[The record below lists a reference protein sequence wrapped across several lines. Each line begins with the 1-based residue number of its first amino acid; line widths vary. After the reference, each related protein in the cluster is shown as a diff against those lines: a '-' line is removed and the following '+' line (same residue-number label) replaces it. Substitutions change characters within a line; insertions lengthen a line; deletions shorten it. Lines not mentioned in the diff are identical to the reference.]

1 MYLLLA
7 SLAFSYIGV
16 LMLYRLF
23 FHPLRRY
30 PGPVLAALTEGY
42 ELYYNIIVGGG
53 LVNEI
58 EKLHEKYGP
67 AIRVGPNTL
76 HFNYPQAYHD
86 IYTYGSTLVKDP
98 GFYHSMVAHIR
109 QSGFAFCDPQHAKIR
124 RGLMSPLFSRR
135 AVLELDFE
143 QIDKLLAVFSEHY
156 SSPDSSVE
164 MTSAYRS
171 LTTDII
177 TSYCFA
183 ECPNTLD
190 IPDFSHPIIRYVEET
205 FQDYW
210 LQRHFP
216 ILTSIINNGPQKLV
230 LWLLPKFKG
239 YAGLKSGLERQI
251 DKILDNPDILSSVE
265 HETVYRHLLEP
276 KGQERPSKVALLHEA
291 IVFTAAGSDT
301 VGNASYVGTFYAL
314 KNDSIRGRLF
324 EELSEAWPE
333 RDTPLRY
340 AALEKLPYLT
350 AFIKETLRFSIGVI
364 HPLPRIV
371 GPTTPEIGGLKLPS
385 GASNL
390 FANQTIVE
398 MSALFM
404 HMNPNVFPDPYIFN
418 PDRWLKG
425 ETDEMMHDFVPFS
438 KGSRVCVGLN
448 LAWSELYLI
457 FGNLFRKV
465 NLKLI
470 VDEDTID
477 DFSPEQRMDYF
488 VVQWR
493 KGYRVSVEKT
503 PV

>member
-7 SLAFSYIGV
+7 GSALLSSYLGALA
-16 LMLYRLF
+16 LYRLF
-23 FHPLRRY
+23 FHPLRQY
-30 PGPVLAALTEGY
+30 PGPVLAALSEGY

-58 EKLHEKYGP
+58 EKLHKIYGP
-67 AIRVGPNTL
+67 VIRVGPNTL

-98 GFYHSMVAHIR
+98 GFYHSTAAHVR
-109 QSGFAFCDPQHAKIR
+109 QSAFAFCDPQHAKIR

-135 AVLELDFE
+135 AVLELE
-143 QIDKLLAVFSEHY
+143 YTIQQKIDKLLAVFGEHY
-156 SSPDSSVE
+156 SSSKSSVE
-164 MTSAYRS
+164 MSSAYRS

-190 IPDFSHPIIRYVEET
+190 IPDFSHPIIQYVEET

-216 ILTSIINNGPQKLV
+216 ILTDIINNGPQKLV

-251 DKILDNPDILSSVE
+251 DKILENPDILSSVE

-276 KGQERPSKVALLHEA
+276 KEHERPSRTALLHEA

-314 KNDSIRGRLF
+314 KSDTIGLRLF
-324 EELSEAWPE
+324 EELSKAWPE
-333 RDTPLRY
+333 RDTPLSY

-350 AFIKETLRFSIGVI
+350 AFIKETLRFSVGVI

-371 GPTTPEIGGLKLPS
+371 GTTTPEIGGLKLPS
-385 GASNL
+385 G
-390 FANQTIVE
+390 TIVE

-404 HMNPNVFPDPYIFN
+404 HMNPEVFPDPYVFN
-418 PDRWLKG
+418 PDRWLAG
-425 ETDEMMHDFVPFS
+425 ETNEMMHDFVPFG

-465 NLKLI
+465 DMKLI
-470 VDEDTID
+470 IDENTID

-493 KGYRVSVEKT
+493 KGYRVSVART
-503 PV
+503 AV